1 MNTKKIIN
9 VMMLLLTILVAI
21 GELWDPTYLGG
32 WLLGFLIA
40 YNICLWTFS
49 SMMDDVFELAYA
61 MAKKLDKSKAKIEQ
75 LEALVYFA
83 NTISAKKG
91 VKKGAKKK

>member
-21 GELWDPTYLGG
+21 GELWGPTYLGG
-32 WLLGFLIA
+32 WLLGFLVA
-40 YNICLWTFS
+40 YNICIWTFGN
-49 SMMDDVFELAYA
+49 MLDDVFELAHK
-61 MAKKLDKSKAKIEQ
+61 MSKQLDKYRAKIEQ

-83 NTISAKKG
+83 NTIPKKRRAK
-91 VKKGAKKK
+91 A